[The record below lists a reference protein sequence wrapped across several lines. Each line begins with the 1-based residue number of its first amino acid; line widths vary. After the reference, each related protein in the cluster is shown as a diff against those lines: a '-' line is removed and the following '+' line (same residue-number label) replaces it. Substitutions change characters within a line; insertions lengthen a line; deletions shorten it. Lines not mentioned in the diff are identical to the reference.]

1 MYLLYLKRQDTMFK
15 LSLALRIFL
24 QPLLLVLFLILVAPI
39 YISLGRLS
47 KWAVYFVADPF
58 IPATTLFLL
67 TLGIRAL

>member
-1 MYLLYLKRQDTMFK
+1 MCLLSYERQVTMFK

-39 YISLGRLS
+39 YTKLDKLNR
-47 KWAVYFVADPF
+47 WAVYFAPDPF

-67 TLGIRAL
+67 MLGTRVS